1 MATITA
7 HTSRCAVCGLM
18 QGHYFGCRGTTY
30 MRHAHLDTRRGT
42 ASGTFGQL
50 QECSSANLFPQTAQ
64 CLQYCV
70 EVQAAMNTPPPLNHA
85 LSYRQKRQKR
95 SRDRAHNHQEKKLAA
110 GETIPHRNTCTH
122 PCTHTP
128 TTHHAHHFTIPTYLS
143 LAAYP
148 PIWRTGVGPGQ
159 G

>member
-1 MATITA
+1 
-7 HTSRCAVCGLM
+7 
-18 QGHYFGCRGTTY
+18 

-70 EVQAAMNTPPPLNHA
+70 EVQAAMNAPPPLNHA
-85 LSYRQKRQKR
+85 LSYRQKQQKR

-128 TTHHAHHFTIPTYLS
+128 TTHHAHRKSGATRDGNTLHPSRVSHWDHITPSRTFNLS
-143 LAAYP
+143 CALCR
-148 PIWRTGVGPGQ
+148 WQRQ
-159 G
+159 

>member
-1 MATITA
+1 
-7 HTSRCAVCGLM
+7 
-18 QGHYFGCRGTTY
+18 
-30 MRHAHLDTRRGT
+30 
-42 ASGTFGQL
+42 
-50 QECSSANLFPQTAQ
+50 
-64 CLQYCV
+64 
-70 EVQAAMNTPPPLNHA
+70 MNAPPPLNRA
-85 LSYRQKRQKR
+85 RSYRQKQQKR
-95 SRDRAHNHQEKKLAA
+95 SRERATNHQEKKLQRTEQTNLQSAHDAAVQARWDDEQGHNSSMDCGYDDFRRSEIPLERDPDGGWMGGGEQGGGAWAA

-148 PIWRTGVGPGQ
+148 PIWRTGAGPGQ